1 MYRNGVVALDP
12 RGNAP
17 GESEAAWLHETL
29 RQALLLLRDLLAA
42 GGEPDRVAAADLLD
56 RYRTALA
63 AHDDGDLARS
73 EGAQVMLR
81 CREIVARAHQHEID
95 RRTEMAALVALV
107 RDAVMSVSTEIDTF
121 QASVGESVNRF
132 EAISAL
138 DDPRQIQAR
147 LVQEVTAL
155 KHAASA
161 RRRSWDLTSRSY
173 TERVETLEQQLQ
185 ATRQEADVD
194 ALTGIANRRTFDRT
208 CNDWIRS
215 ARSPFVLAILDLD
228 DFKGIN
234 DSHGHGVGDEVLAA
248 LAQALVRSVRP
259 GDLVARIGGDEFAI
273 LASDLTIR
281 QAEGRLGKTVGT
293 LNAGAAAWPPSLPIQ
308 PKVSCGIAEI
318 SAGDTYESL
327 YERAD
332 EALYAAK
339 RQGKHRVTSKAR
351 AFIRDLIRRPAG
363 TR

>member
-1 MYRNGVVALDP
+1 MYRNRVVALDL
-12 RGNAP
+12 RGTPP
-17 GESEAAWLHETL
+17 GESEAAWLHEVVG
-29 RQALLLLRDLLAA
+29 QALTLLRDLLAA
-42 GGEPDRVAAADLLD
+42 GGEPDRSAAAELLD
-56 RYRTALA
+56 RYRAALA
-63 AHDDGDLARS
+63 AHDDSDLVRS
-73 EGAQVMLR
+73 EGAQTMSR
-81 CREIVARAHQHEID
+81 CREIVARAHQYEID

-107 RDAVMSVSTEIDTF
+107 RDAVMSVGTEIDAF
-121 QASVGESVNRF
+121 QASVGESADRF

-161 RRRSWDLTSRSY
+161 RRLSWELTSQSY
-173 TERVETLEQQLQ
+173 TERVEALERQLR
-185 ATRQEADVD
+185 ATRQEADID

-208 CNDWIRS
+208 CIDWIRS
-215 ARSPFVLAILDLD
+215 ARSRFILAILDLD

-234 DSHGHGVGDEVLAA
+234 DSHGHAVGDEVLVA

-273 LASDLTIR
+273 LASDLTLR
-281 QAEGRLGKTVGT
+281 QAEGRLGQTVGT
-293 LNAGAAAWPPSLPIQ
+293 LNAGAAAWPPSLPTQ

-339 RQGKHRVTSKAR
+339 RQGKHRVTTKAR
-351 AFIRDLIRRPAG
+351 AFIRDLMRRPAG